1 MRRLLPVLLVVV
13 AALLCSS
20 CGSDNKQANDYVK
33 AVNTAQ
39 NSFASTF
46 DRLSSRITSKSTPA
60 QDQETLD
67 GFRAAVNKVV
77 GDLRA
82 VEVPSK
88 VKGLHNELVGELS
101 AYGTEIDR
109 AKAAFADGD
118 PQTIVKAQTRLE
130 SAVTRVS
137 TQINDTIE
145 AINKK
150 LRA

>member
-1 MRRLLPVLLVVV
+1 MRRLAPVLVVV
-13 AALLCSS
+13 AAALLISG
-20 CGSDNKQANDYVK
+20 CGNDNKQANNYVK

-39 NSFASTF
+39 NSFASSF
-46 DRLSSRITSKSTPA
+46 DRLSSRITPKSTPA

-82 VEVPSK
+82 VKVPSK
-88 VKGLHNELVGELS
+88 VKGLHGQLVGELS

-118 PQTIVKAQTRLE
+118 PSTIVRAQTRLE
-130 SAVTRVS
+130 RAVTRVS
-137 TQINDTIE
+137 VQINQTIG
-145 AINKK
+145 AINKQ

>member
-1 MRRLLPVLLVVV
+1 MRRLTPVLVV
-13 AALLCSS
+13 AAALLISA
-20 CGSDNKQANDYVK
+20 CGKDTKQANHYVQ

-39 NSFASTF
+39 SNFASTF
-46 DRLSSRITSKSTPA
+46 DRLSTRITSKSTPA

-67 GFRAAVNKVV
+67 GFRAAVDKVV

-88 VKGLHNELVGELS
+88 VKGLHRQLVGEIS
-101 AYGTEIDR
+101 AYGAEIDR

-118 PQTIVKAQTRLE
+118 PQTIVRAQTRLQ

-137 TQINDTIE
+137 AQINHTID

-150 LRA
+150 LRE

>member
-1 MRRLLPVLLVVV
+1 MPRLASVLVLVA
-13 AALLCSS
+13 AALLFSA
-20 CGSDNKQANDYVK
+20 CGNDTKKANHYVE

-39 NSFASTF
+39 SNFASTF

-67 GFRAAVNKVV
+67 GFRAAVDKVV

-88 VKGLHNELVGELS
+88 VKGLHGQLVGEIS
-101 AYGTEIDR
+101 AYGAEIDR
-109 AKAAFADGD
+109 AKAAFADGN
-118 PQTIVKAQTRLE
+118 PQTIVRAQTRLQ

-137 TQINDTIE
+137 SQINQTIG

-150 LRA
+150 LRE